1 MGREDAKDSMNV
13 EAKEMSI
20 LGFKAM
26 AFDVI
31 SDLIGNVWEYCNA
44 EVSDGATGT
53 LFEIN
58 GAVTLANEAVK
69 LLIGEGADDGKKE

>member
-31 SDLIGNVWEYCNA
+31 SDLIGNVWEYCSSEN
-44 EVSDGATGT
+44 SDGVTGT

-69 LLIGEGADDGKKE
+69 LLRGEGDDDGKK